1 MANKFEMLVKHIEY
15 KDGERHK
22 ILCSADDGIPV
33 FYPTLFITNHVR
45 GAGLSVSTTQV
56 VITSIKVLYAWM
68 DCYQIDLEDRFKNG
82 LLLSDNEIISLR
94 DFSKTKLSSVLQK
107 SRKASKKKFDLDG
120 VGKHTHYARM
130 TYISEYIEF
139 LARKLNVKSVDKGIF
154 KKIDAMCHRI
164 KSHRPVLR
172 SRVSR
177 DKQVKIEGK
186 EIIDLLFDVIKPGSD
201 KNPFINC
208 DVQCRNFI
216 MFSILRELG
225 IRRGELLNLRVE
237 DVDFLKDELKI
248 RRRADSKL
256 DPRRYQPLV
265 KTRERSLLMS
275 KELSEQIFNYVKD
288 IRSKFASSKKHPYLF
303 VSHKEGPSQG
313 MPLSNSGFGRVVS
326 AIQQVCEELRLF
338 HPHFLRHEW
347 NRGFSNVVDESDE
360 YISPEKEEQIRSY
373 LMGWSQGSG
382 TAATYNSRHIMEK
395 ARSAVIQYQ
404 ENIKNKDDI

>member
-1 MANKFEMLVKHIEY
+1 MANKFEMFVKHIES

-107 SRKASKKKFDLDG
+107 ARKTSKKKFDLEG

-177 DKQVKIEGK
+177 DKQIKFEGK
-186 EIIDLLFDVIKPGSD
+186 KIIDLLFDVIKPGSD
-201 KNPFINC
+201 KNPFRNC
-208 DVQCRNFI
+208 DVQWRNFI

-225 IRRGELLNLRVE
+225 IRRGELLNLRVG
-237 DVDFLKDELKI
+237 K
-248 RRRADSKL
+248 
-256 DPRRYQPLV
+256 PLV
-265 KTRERSLLMS
+265 S
-275 KELSEQIFNYVKD
+275 
-288 IRSKFASSKKHPYLF
+288 
-303 VSHKEGPSQG
+303 
-313 MPLSNSGFGRVVS
+313 
-326 AIQQVCEELRLF
+326 
-338 HPHFLRHEW
+338 
-347 NRGFSNVVDESDE
+347 
-360 YISPEKEEQIRSY
+360 
-373 LMGWSQGSG
+373 
-382 TAATYNSRHIMEK
+382 
-395 ARSAVIQYQ
+395 
-404 ENIKNKDDI
+404 